1 MNPLLKFIIGCFIGV
16 VLAGGIQRCQEAK
29 REKIPTVEVYASV
42 ELISGEQVPRL
53 FLIPE
58 DFYTLEIRP
67 RRGEFWLVA
76 TTPRGDVRLMPGVIY
91 IHKFTRQ
98 IKQGK

>member
-1 MNPLLKFIIGCFIGV
+1 MKMNPSLWISIV
-16 VLAGGIQRCQEAK
+16 VFAGAVAGTSISYNIRATAETKETTA
-29 REKIPTVEVYASV
+29 VYCDL
-42 ELISGEQVPRL
+42 ELVSGNQIETIFWL
-53 FLIPE
+53 PE

-91 IHKFTRQ
+91 VHKFTRQ
-98 IKQGK
+98 KK

>member
-1 MNPLLKFIIGCFIGV
+1 MKMNPFLWIGIVGFTLTAAIISV
-16 VLAGGIQRCQEAK
+16 SENVKPR
-29 REKIPTVEVYASV
+29 PTVEVYASV
-42 ELISGEQVPRL
+42 EIISCKAINHKFFV
-53 FLIPE
+53 PE

-91 IHKFTRQ
+91 VHKFTRQ
-98 IKQGK
+98 KKIGNG

>member
-1 MNPLLKFIIGCFIGV
+1 MNPFLWIGIVGFTLTAAIISV
-16 VLAGGIQRCQEAK
+16 YENVKQR
-29 REKIPTVEVYASV
+29 PTVEVRTSL
-42 ELISGEQVPRL
+42 ELISGEQVPRI
-53 FLIPE
+53 FFIPE

-98 IKQGK
+98 IKQGKNG